1 MSMQAREEILGR
13 LKSVRK
19 NTPAARPAKP
29 VLSEINLDKEQLLQR
44 FTSELN
50 AQTGAVYQAKDKEDA
65 VRILSEI
72 ASAEGLKS
80 ILATAGDI
88 HGVDI
93 RAFGSQN
100 NISVS
105 TVQDF
110 SDRKAFRESVFTV
123 DAGITSADFAVAE
136 TGTLGV
142 IFQKDQPRL
151 VSIAPPVHIAIVPV
165 DKLYPI
171 YENVIEQVFRNTDKI
186 PSQFCFITG
195 PSSTAD
201 IKGVHFKGMHGPVK
215 IFVIFITTGGMGH
228 ENSNSPGKTM
238 VR

>member
-13 LKSVRK
+13 LKSAK
-19 NTPAARPAKP
+19 KKAPAARPEKP
-29 VLSEINLDKEQLLQR
+29 VLAEMNLDKEQLLQR

-50 AQTGAVYQAKDKEDA
+50 AQSGAVYQAKDKEDA
-65 VRILSEI
+65 VRILSGI

-80 ILATAGDI
+80 VLATSGDI
-88 HGVDI
+88 YGVDI
-93 RAFGSQN
+93 RAFGAQN
-100 NISVS
+100 NVSVG

-110 SDRKAFRESVFTV
+110 SDRKTFRESAFSV

-142 IFQKDQPRL
+142 VFNKDQPRL
-151 VSIAPPVHIAIVPV
+151 VSIAPPVHIAIVPA
-165 DKLYPI
+165 DKLYPV
-171 YENVIEQVFRNTDKI
+171 YEDVIDQVFKDVDKI

-201 IKGVHFKGMHGPVK
+201 IQGVHFKGMHGPVK
-215 IFVIFITTGGMGH
+215 IFVIFIMGAI
-228 ENSNSPGKTM
+228 
-238 VR
+238 R

>member
-1 MSMQAREEILGR
+1 MQAREEILGR

-29 VLSEINLDKEQLLQR
+29 VLSEINLDKGQLLQR

-50 AQTGAVYQAKDKEDA
+50 AQTGTVYQAKDKEDA
-65 VRILSEI
+65 LRILSEI
-72 ASAEGLKS
+72 ASAETLKFVLTTS
-80 ILATAGDI
+80 DDI
-88 HGVDI
+88 YGIDI

-110 SDRKAFRESVFTV
+110 SDRDAFRELAFTV

-136 TGTLGV
+136 TGTIGV
-142 IFQKDQPRL
+142 IFHKDQPRL
-151 VSIAPPVHIAIVPV
+151 VSIAPPVHIAILPV

-171 YENVIEQVFRNTDKI
+171 YENIVEQVFRNTDKI
-186 PSQFCFITG
+186 PSQFSFITG
-195 PSSTAD
+195 PSATGD
-201 IKGVHFKGMHGPVK
+201 IQGVHFKGMHGPAK
-215 IFVIFITTGGMGH
+215 IFVIFIM
-228 ENSNSPGKTM
+228 NK
-238 VR
+238 

>member
-1 MSMQAREEILGR
+1 
-13 LKSVRK
+13 
-19 NTPAARPAKP
+19 
-29 VLSEINLDKEQLLQR
+29 
-44 FTSELN
+44 
-50 AQTGAVYQAKDKEDA
+50 VYQAKDKEDA

-80 ILATAGDI
+80 ILATSADI
-88 HGVDI
+88 YGVDI

-110 SDRKAFRESVFTV
+110 SDRKAFRESAFAV

-142 IFQKDQPRL
+142 IFYKDQPRL

-165 DKLYPI
+165 DNLYPV
-171 YENVIEQVFRNTDKI
+171 YENVIDQVFDNTDKI

-215 IFVIFITTGGMGH
+215 IFVIFIMTGGMGH
-228 ENSNSPGKTM
+228 ENSNGPG
-238 VR
+238 

>member
-13 LKSVRK
+13 LKSARK

-44 FTSELN
+44 FTSELK

-80 ILATAGDI
+80 VLATSGDI
-88 HGVDI
+88 YGVDI
-93 RAFGSQN
+93 RAFGTKN
-100 NISVS
+100 NVSVS

-110 SDRKAFRESVFTV
+110 SDREAFRESAFTV

-142 IFQKDQPRL
+142 SFHKDQPRL
-151 VSIAPPVHIAIVPV
+151 ASIAPPVHIAILPV
-165 DKLYPI
+165 DRLYPV
-171 YENVIEQVFRNTDKI
+171 YEDVIEQVFRHADAA

-201 IKGVHFKGMHGPVK
+201 IRGVHFNGMHGPAKV
-215 IFVIFITTGGMGH
+215 FV
-228 ENSNSPGKTM
+228 
-238 VR
+238 

>member
-1 MSMQAREEILGR
+1 MQAREEILGR
-13 LKSVRK
+13 LKSAGK
-19 NTPAARPAKP
+19 NTPAARPEKP

-50 AQTGAVYQAKDKEDA
+50 AQTGAVYRAKDKEDA
-65 VRILSEI
+65 LRILSGI

-80 ILATAGDI
+80 VLATSGDI

-93 RAFGSQN
+93 MAFGARN
-100 NISVS
+100 NVSVS

-110 SDRKAFRESVFTV
+110 SDRNAFRESAFTV

-142 IFQKDQPRL
+142 IFNKDQPRL
-151 VSIAPPVHIAIVPV
+151 VSIAPPVHIAIVPA
-165 DKLYPI
+165 DRLFPA
-171 YENVIEQVFRNTDKI
+171 YEDVIDRVFKNTDEI

-201 IKGVHFKGMHGPVK
+201 IQGVHFKGMHGPVK
-215 IFVIFITTGGMGH
+215 IFVIFIMGD
-228 ENSNSPGKTM
+228 KT
-238 VR
+238 